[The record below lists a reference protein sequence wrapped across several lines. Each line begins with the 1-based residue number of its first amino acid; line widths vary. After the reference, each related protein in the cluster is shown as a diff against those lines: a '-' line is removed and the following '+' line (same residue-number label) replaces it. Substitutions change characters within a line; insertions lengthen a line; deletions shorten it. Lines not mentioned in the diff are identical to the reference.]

1 MLEIKDLRT
10 RVGGREVL
18 GGLNLTVN
26 KGEVHAIMGPNGSG
40 KSTLAYTL
48 AGRPGYDVTGG
59 SVTYRGNDLLALAPE
74 ERAQEG
80 VFLGFQ
86 YPVEIPGVNNVYLLK
101 AALNAARK
109 HRGLPEVDAFE
120 FLTLVREKM
129 KVMQMDEAFLS
140 RGVNEG
146 FSGGEKKRN
155 EILQMLVLEPS
166 LALLDETDSG
176 LDIDALKV
184 VSDGVNLLR
193 DPSRAVI
200 VITHYQRLLEYI
212 VPDYVHVLANGRIS
226 IRVRPEVSQLT
237 SAGSVVI
244 NGFQVPALATRRVET
259 TVELGSGQS
268 FMIGGLMQNT
278 QNNSID
284 RAPGLGNLP
293 VLGTLFRSNGFRKNE
308 TELVIVVTPYLVKPV
323 SAGEIKLPTDG
334 YRTPS
339 DFDRII
345 MGQTFTGKTGEQAK
359 KPTMGDPVTV
369 PATPSVGGMLP
380 APAQKTSG
388 SKASRKSAAANTP
401 APGFGN

>member
-1 MLEIKDLRT
+1 MSI
-10 RVGGREVL
+10 G
-18 GGLNLTVN
+18 
-26 KGEVHAIMGPNGSG
+26 
-40 KSTLAYTL
+40 L
-48 AGRPGYDVTGG
+48 AGRLLGLDLASAIDLAETDGMATTLAQPTLTALSGETASFLAGG
-59 SVTYRGNDLLALAPE
+59 
-74 ERAQEG
+74 
-80 VFLGFQ
+80 
-86 YPVEIPGVNNVYLLK
+86 EIPIPLSTSLGQVSIEYKQYGV
-101 AALNAARK
+101 
-109 HRGLPEVDAFE
+109 
-120 FLTLVREKM
+120 
-129 KVMQMDEAFLS
+129 
-140 RGVNEG
+140 
-146 FSGGEKKRN
+146 
-155 EILQMLVLEPS
+155 S
-166 LALLDETDSG
+166 LAFTPTVL
-176 LDIDALKV
+176 
-184 VSDGVNLLR
+184 SD
-193 DPSRAVI
+193 
-200 VITHYQRLLEYI
+200 
-212 VPDYVHVLANGRIS
+212 GRIS
-226 IRVRPEVSQLT
+226 MRVRPEVSQLT

-369 PATPSVGGMLP
+369 PAAPSVGGMLP